1 MARLLLLSVSLLI
14 GSSAS
19 AQLVQ
24 TLGSVA
30 DASRQAASQ
39 GDPNAA
45 KADSGRPFDSGMA
58 KGEGPMS
65 PPPVLAPIRSERGV
79 SADLIVGTP
88 GKRQIREPKNPL
100 TPEGK
105 AKPQKSGQQLWWAL
119 GGAVAGAGIGFLL
132 GGPVGAAIGGL
143 LFGVLGFIFG
153 P

>member
-1 MARLLLLSVSLLI
+1 MARLLLLSVAFLV

-30 DASRQAASQ
+30 DASQRAASQ

-45 KADSGRPFDSGMA
+45 KADSGRPFESGTA
-58 KGEGPMS
+58 QGDGRVS
-65 PPPVLAPIRSERGV
+65 PPPVLAPIISERPV

-100 TPEGK
+100 TPDGK

-132 GGPVGAAIGGL
+132 GGPIGAVIGGL
-143 LFGVLGFIFG
+143 LLGALGFIFG

>member
-1 MARLLLLSVSLLI
+1 MARLLLLSVAFFI

-24 TLGSVA
+24 TLGSTA
-30 DASRQAASQ
+30 DASQRAASA

-45 KADSGRPFDSGMA
+45 RLDAGRPFDAGMA
-58 KGEGPMS
+58 QGDGRVS
-65 PPPVLAPIRSERGV
+65 PPPVLAPIRSERPV

-88 GKRQIREPKNPL
+88 GKRQIREPRNPL

-119 GGAVAGAGIGFLL
+119 GGAAAGAGIGFLL
-132 GGPVGAAIGGL
+132 GGPIGAAVGGV